1 MFKEKVKS
9 IAREVFESFGNTST
23 GLPIGIG
30 GVVLGVIFIESN
42 PTASIFNTVVGT
54 AMVTMVY
61 IKTYTESIKKQLESI
76 KKQLDS
82 IEEKINHKTML

>member
-23 GLPIGIG
+23 GLTIGIG
-30 GVVLGVIFIESN
+30 GVVLGVILIESN
-42 PTASIFNTVVGT
+42 PAASIFNTVVGT

-61 IKTYTESIKKQLESI
+61 IKTYTESIKKQL
-76 KKQLDS
+76 DS

>member
-1 MFKEKVKS
+1 MFKEKVKG
-9 IAREVFESFGNTST
+9 IARKVFESFGTTSA
-23 GLPIGIG
+23 GLTIGIG

-42 PTASIFNTVVGT
+42 PTASIFSTVVGT
-54 AMVTMVY
+54 ATLTAVY
-61 IKTYTESIKKQLESI
+61 IKTYTESI